1 MGGPSSKE
9 GGREGGREGNR
20 DLSRFFWTYSLDLL
34 RRSGVFELEKD
45 NVNDGH
51 CFVVLGCVSVGV
63 FEWFAVWRMNCL
75 GLIVRDDDDDGDGE
89 VKRFFFYFF
98 FRLDVGNATERTK

>member
-1 MGGPSSKE
+1 MISLG
-9 GGREGGREGNR
+9 
-20 DLSRFFWTYSLDLL
+20 WTYSLDLL

-63 FEWFAVWRMNCL
+63 LSV
-75 GLIVRDDDDDGDGE
+75 
-89 VKRFFFYFF
+89 
-98 FRLDVGNATERTK
+98 FRVEDELSRVNRKG